1 MCLHGP
7 NFKLPG
13 KYTIKSVFPS
23 YLCSRPVGEASA
35 VTGFLSIFSKICYLH
50 ACVQSCFS
58 CVRLFVTPWTVAC
71 RLLCPWDFPGKN
83 AGVGCHALLQGNTP
97 DPRIKPVSPICR
109 RCFTAEL
116 PGKPKIYSLY
126 VHYFIFYIYHAHC
139 YFICLAIFLKI
150 CYRFL
155 QLFTGSWFIIFNC
168 FRVLHCMVVPKSISS
183 VNLLSYKTLMLF
195 DTGWANY
202 LKVLLK

>member
-1 MCLHGP
+1 MCMH
-7 NFKLPG
+7 
-13 KYTIKSVFPS
+13 V
-23 YLCSRPVGEASA
+23 
-35 VTGFLSIFSKICYLH
+35 
-50 ACVQSCFS
+50 SCFS

-71 RLLCPWDFPGKN
+71 QAPLSMGFSRQECWSGLPCPPPGDP
-83 AGVGCHALLQGNTP
+83 P
-97 DPRIKPVSPICR
+97 DPRMKPVSPICR

-126 VHYFIFYIYHAHC
+126 GHYFIFYIYHAHC
-139 YFICLAIFLKI
+139 YFLCLAIFLKI

-155 QLFTGSWFIIFNC
+155 QFFTGSWFIIFNC
-168 FRVLHCMVVPKSISS
+168 CRVLHCMVVPKSISS

-195 DTGWANY
+195 DAGWANY